1 MDKTVSAFYDEIH
14 SNSAL
19 AEKIKTKVLEYRKR
33 SNKEKYSTEIIN
45 EVILPIAKKA
55 GFNISAKDII
65 DYENK
70 LSSANDSPQKQE
82 LSIEDLENVNGGLG
96 VRTAAVSLFAIIGLS
111 SLSTGAMSFADNPAS
126 AMSSDT
132 SISISQSVDQGRTSN
147 DTTNNISNN
156 QAMSEEETIE
166 AVVKDIL
173 QELKGYDFT
182 TSIDAK
188 DLHSTNNTDA
198 LSNLIKEFD
207 NKSKE
212 IAHKLNSQPSFK
224 SLNEL
229 VKNNSEVLNKV
240 FAKINDV
247 GVNNNDAKINKE
259 SLKATAREKVAAN
272 LIVDDWAN
280 LNGFSH
286 STSLTA
292 SPYFVN
298 ETGFTFW
305 PDNNGY
311 QAGSEIKDIIDD
323 LNPGYK
329 IDRYGSEYGFYVAS
343 ANGNASSS
351 YAQRALASRENNNL
365 YHKYS
370 VTRSFSELSNVIDEL
385 GLNECL
391 ELEAQ
396 AVDAYREVKDKI
408 KPDFQIHNKGSN
420 PYAVEDGFN
429 YRQLQS
435 LVDNDVDKLLVS
447 VADSEEVQAK
457 FNEIKEILN
466 KIDEVFESAK
476 STHASDANKIQS
488 LQNNV
493 KGGFI
498 NLTDNV
504 KNAKVNSGE
513 IAPAFK
519 QQGGGT
525 QIELPCGVALL
536 KDLGFL
542 QNATS

>member
-1 MDKTVSAFYDEIH
+1 MDKTISAFYDEMH

-19 AEKIKTKVLEYRKR
+19 AQEVKTKVLEYRKCN
-33 SNKEKYSTEIIN
+33 NKEKDVTEIIN
-45 EVILPIAKKA
+45 EVILPIAEKS
-55 GFNISAKDII
+55 GFNISVKDII

-70 LSSANDSPQKQE
+70 LSADNGNIQKQE
-82 LSIEDLENVNGGLG
+82 LSIEELENVNGGLG

-126 AMSSDT
+126 AMSTDT
-132 SISISQSVDQGRTSN
+132 SISISQSVDQDRTN
-147 DTTNNISNN
+147 DDTTNNVSDK
-156 QAMSEEETIE
+156 QVMSEEETVN
-166 AVVKDIL
+166 AVIDDII
-173 QELKGYDFT
+173 QELKGYDFDFT
-182 TSIDAK
+182 TSIDTK
-188 DLHSTNNTDA
+188 DLHSTNNSDE
-198 LSNLIKEFD
+198 LSQLIKNFD
-207 NKSKE
+207 EMSKE
-212 IAHKLNSQPSFK
+212 IASKLNSKSSFK
-224 SLNEL
+224 SLNNF
-229 VKNNSEVLNKV
+229 VKNNSEVLNNV
-240 FAKINDV
+240 FKKINSS
-247 GVNNNDAKINKE
+247 
-259 SLKATAREKVAAN
+259 SLTAREKVAAN

-286 STSLTA
+286 YVSLTA
-292 SPYFVN
+292 SPYFIN
-298 ETGFTFW
+298 ENGNVFW

-311 QAGSEIKDIIDD
+311 QAGTEIKDIINE
-323 LNPGYK
+323 LNTGYK

-343 ANGNASSS
+343 ANENTSSS

-370 VTRSFSELSNVIDEL
+370 VIRNFSELSDVIDEL
-385 GLNECL
+385 GLNECV

-396 AVDAYREVKDKI
+396 AVDAYREIKDKI

-429 YRQLQS
+429 YKQLQS
-435 LVDNDVDKLLVS
+435 LIENNIDNNLLVS
-447 VADSEEVQAK
+447 GANSGEVQAK

-476 STHASDANKIQS
+476 STHANDSNKIQS
-488 LQNNV
+488 LQNNI

-498 NLTDNV
+498 NITDNV

-542 QNATS
+542 QNASD

>member
-1 MDKTVSAFYDEIH
+1 MDKTISAFYDEIH

-19 AEKIKTKVLEYRKR
+19 AEKIKTKVLEYRKH
-33 SNKEKYSTEIIN
+33 SNKEKYGTEIIN
-45 EVILPIAKKA
+45 EVILPIAKKS

-70 LSSANDSPQKQE
+70 LSSANGSTQKQE

-111 SLSTGAMSFADNPAS
+111 SLSTGAMSFADNPTS
-126 AMSSDT
+126 AMSADT
-132 SISISQSVDQGRTSN
+132 SISISQSIDQDRTSN
-147 DTTNNISNN
+147 NTTNNVSDN
-156 QAMSEEETIE
+156 QVMSEEETIN
-166 AVVKDIL
+166 AVIDDIT
-173 QELKGYDFT
+173 QELKSYNFDFT
-182 TSIDAK
+182 TSIAKK

-198 LSNLIKEFD
+198 LSDLIKNFD
-207 NKSKE
+207 EKSKE
-212 IAHKLNSQPSFK
+212 IAFKLNSQSSFK
-224 SLNEL
+224 FLNEL
-229 VKNNSEVLNKV
+229 VKNNSEVLNNV
-240 FAKINDV
+240 FSKINST
-247 GVNNNDAKINKE
+247 
-259 SLKATAREKVAAN
+259 SLTAREKVAAN
-272 LIVDDWAN
+272 LIVDDWAS

-286 STSLTA
+286 YASLTA
-292 SPYFVN
+292 SPYFIN
-298 ETGFTFW
+298 ENGNVFW

-311 QAGSEIKDIIDD
+311 QAGAEIKNIIND

-343 ANGNASSS
+343 ANGSTSSS
-351 YAQRALASRENNNL
+351 YAQRALASRENNKL

-391 ELEAQ
+391 DLEAQ

-408 KPDFQIHNKGSN
+408 KPDFQIHNKGIN

-435 LVDNDVDKLLVS
+435 LLANNVDNNLLVTG
-447 VADSEEVQAK
+447 ADSGEVQSK
-457 FNEIKEILN
+457 FNEIKEVLD
-466 KIDEVFESAK
+466 KIDEVFKSAK
-476 STHASDANKIQS
+476 GTHASDANKIQS

-504 KNAKVNSGE
+504 RNAKVNSGE

-525 QIELPCGVALL
+525 QMELPCGVSLL

-542 QNATS
+542 QNASD

>member
-447 VADSEEVQAK
+447 GADSKEVQAK
-457 FNEIKEILN
+457 FNEIKEILD
-466 KIDEVFESAK
+466 KIDGVFESAK
-476 STHASDANKIQS
+476 STHANDVDKIQS

>member
-1 MDKTVSAFYDEIH
+1 MDKTISAFYDEIQ

-19 AEKIKTKVLEYRKR
+19 AEEIKTKVLEYRKR
-33 SNKEKYSTEIIN
+33 SDKEKYTTEIIN
-45 EVILPIAKKA
+45 EVILPIAKKS

-70 LSSANDSPQKQE
+70 LSSANGSTQKQE

-111 SLSTGAMSFADNPAS
+111 SLSTGAMSFADNPTS
-126 AMSSDT
+126 AMPADT
-132 SISISQSVDQGRTSN
+132 SISISPVDQDGTSGN
-147 DTTNNISNN
+147 TTNNVSDN
-156 QAMSEEETIE
+156 QVMSEEETIN
-166 AVVKDIL
+166 AVIEDIT
-173 QELKGYDFT
+173 QELKSYNFDFT
-182 TSIDAK
+182 TSIDTK
-188 DLHSTNNTDA
+188 DLHSTNNNDT
-198 LSNLIKEFD
+198 LSNLVKNFD
-207 NKSKE
+207 EKSKE
-212 IAHKLNSQPSFK
+212 IASKLNSQSSFK

-229 VKNNSEVLNKV
+229 VKNNSEVLNNV
-240 FAKINDV
+240 FSKINS
-247 GVNNNDAKINKE
+247 A
-259 SLKATAREKVAAN
+259 SLTAREKVAAN
-272 LIVDDWAN
+272 LIVDDWAI

-286 STSLTA
+286 YASLTA
-292 SPYFVN
+292 SPYFIN
-298 ETGFTFW
+298 EKGNVFW

-311 QAGSEIKDIIDD
+311 QAGTEIKNIIND

-343 ANGNASSS
+343 ANGNTSSS

-370 VTRSFSELSNVIDEL
+370 VIRSFSELSNVIDEL

-396 AVDAYREVKDKI
+396 AVNAYKEVKDKI

-420 PYAVEDGFN
+420 PYAIEDGFN
-429 YRQLQS
+429 YKQLQS
-435 LVDNDVDKLLVS
+435 LIANNVDNNLLVS
-447 VADSEEVQAK
+447 GANSGEVQAK
-457 FNEIKEILN
+457 FNEIKEILD
-466 KIDEVFESAK
+466 KIDEVFTSAK
-476 STHASDANKIQS
+476 STHANDANKIQS

-504 KNAKVNSGE
+504 KNARANSGE

-525 QIELPCGVALL
+525 QMELPCGVALL

-542 QNATS
+542 QNIND